1 MNRADQNILSSVSLG
16 GAEDRSIVTESVSKT
31 FMIRKGEP
39 VVALSDVSLRI
50 NDGEFVSIVGPSG
63 CGKSTM
69 LRILAGLES
78 PTSGIVR
85 VGDDSPEAV
94 TRRHEIGVA
103 FQDHALLPWLTVAE
117 NIMLPARLAGLT
129 PDLEQVTRLVE
140 LVGLQDF
147 HSARPKQ
154 LSGGMRQRVSIAR
167 AMMLE
172 PKFLLFDEPFG
183 ALDLVTRRLLNLEMQ
198 RIWASMGTT
207 TLLITHS
214 VDEAVQLSDRV
225 LVMTARPGRIL
236 DIIEID
242 LPRPR
247 NRDVLNSPEFGEYV
261 RRAALALD
269 EASLAGQSEDDT

>member
-16 GAEDRSIVTESVSKT
+16 GAEDRSIVTEAVSKT

-78 PTSGIVR
+78 PTSGSVR

>member
-1 MNRADQNILSSVSLG
+1 MKNDLQSQLSVAPSNGAADKCITATNVG
-16 GAEDRSIVTESVSKT
+16 KT
-31 FMIRKGEP
+31 FQIRKGET
-39 VVALSDVSLRI
+39 VVALDNVSLKI
-50 NDGEFVSIVGPSG
+50 EDGEFVSIVGPSG

-69 LRILAGLES
+69 LRILAGLEETS
-78 PTSGIVR
+78 SGTVSVGGKTPT
-85 VGDDSPEAV
+85 EV

-117 NIMLPARLAGLT
+117 NIMLPARLAGIS
-129 PDLEQVTRLVE
+129 PDMDQVDRLLK

-147 HSARPKQ
+147 RSARPKQ

-167 AMMLE
+167 AMILD

-198 RIWASMGTT
+198 RIWTELGTT

-225 LVMTARPGRIL
+225 LVMTARPGRIQ
-236 DIIEID
+236 DNIRID

-247 NRDVLNSPEFGEYV
+247 DRGVLNSPEFGEYV
-261 RRAALALD
+261 RRTAQALD
-269 EASLAGQSEDDT
+269 EASMAAPREDVS